1 MIESLDSHFRMVI
14 KGIIEGRLVPFLG
27 AGVNMI
33 YRSSSDLF
41 KPGKDL
47 PNGNE
52 LAAYL
57 AEEYGHSLNK
67 ANYRCQLCKSEVI
80 GEQRGTLSRTID
92 YCPLC
97 NSKIHPE
104 TLDLA
109 RVSQQIAN
117 VAGSG
122 PLYDDLHKLFDCDYP
137 TTPLHR
143 FFARLPSF
151 LRSKGYP
158 YPYQLIVTT
167 NYDDVLE
174 RAFSEADESFDLVYY
189 VTDDKQRHGKFLHV
203 SPDGEAYTILKP
215 NKYRSLS
222 PERRSVILKIHGSV
236 DRTNSGKDSFVIT
249 EDHYIDYLTNTDLSS
264 LMPVKLAAKLR
275 NSHFLFL
282 GYGLKDWNLRVILHR
297 IWGEQRLTYKSW
309 AIQLNPTPEETAL
322 WSKREVDILDA
333 SLDNYIVRLSE
344 SFSNAELS
352 K

>member
-1 MIESLDSHFRMVI
+1 MIKSSDSHFRMVI
-14 KGIIEGRLVPFLG
+14 KGILEGRLVPFLG
-27 AGVNMI
+27 AGVNM
-33 YRSSSDLF
+33 RSHPEWGLF
-41 KPGKDL
+41 EPGKYL
-47 PNGNE
+47 PSGIE

-57 AEEYGHSLNK
+57 AEEYGYSSNK
-67 ANYRCQLCKSEVI
+67 TEYRCPLCKSEFI
-80 GEQRGTLSRTID
+80 SEQGGTLSRTID

-104 TLDLA
+104 TQDLA

-117 VAGSG
+117 IVGSG
-122 PLYDDLHKLFDCDYP
+122 PLYEELHKLFDKDYP
-137 TTPLHR
+137 ITALHR
-143 FFARLPSF
+143 FFATLPSL
-151 LRSKGYP
+151 LRNKGYP

-174 RAFSEADESFDLVYY
+174 RAFHEVSEPFDLVYY
-189 VTDDKQRHGKFLHV
+189 VADDKERQGKFLHV
-203 SPDGEAYTILKP
+203 SPDGETYPILKP
-215 NKYRSLS
+215 NKYRGLS
-222 PERRSVILKIHGSV
+222 PEHCSVILKIHGSV

-309 AIQLNPTPEETAL
+309 AIQMHPTPEEQAL
-322 WSKREVDILDA
+322 WSKREVEILDE
-333 SLDNYIVRLSE
+333 SLDHYIATLAE
-344 SFSNAELS
+344 SLAGTGE
-352 K
+352 